1 LGELDEYIFEVK
13 EFRKIILLIAFNTFL
28 NNYQIMKIKLL
39 LFFFCFQILTANAQQ
54 PYFPD
59 ADWQIKKPEELKM
72 NKKWIDSAITF
83 ALNNENKVERDLRIA
98 NMKAYSREPGYKI
111 IGPMKERGGPAGLVI
126 KNGFIVA
133 QWGDVNRVDMTFSA
147 TKSYLSTVAGLAVD
161 QGLIKNVNDKV
172 NQYVW
177 DESFEGEHNSKITW
191 HHLLTQSSDWS
202 GSLFGLHDWA
212 DRPPKEGGMDDWKN
226 RKLLEP
232 GTNYEYNDVRVN
244 LLAYSLL
251 QVWRK
256 PLPTIL
262 KEKIMDSIGASSTWR
277 WYGYENSFVN
287 MDGLMMQSVSGGG
300 HHGGGIF
307 INTLDQARFGLL
319 FLRNGKW
326 KNQQLLSEKWIS
338 AVQHPST
345 ANKNYGYMWWLNTDE
360 RWKNISPKVYYAVGF
375 GGNYIIVDKEYD
387 LLVVTRWMD
396 DAKVADLL
404 HLVLKATELP

>member
-1 LGELDEYIFEVK
+1 M
-13 EFRKIILLIAFNTFL
+13 
-28 NNYQIMKIKLL
+28 MKIKLL
-39 LFFFCFQILTANAQQ
+39 VLFICFQIITANAQQ

-72 NKKWIDSAITF
+72 NKKWLDSAITF

-98 NMKAYSREPGYKI
+98 NMKAYSKEPGYKI
-111 IGPMKERGGPAGLVI
+111 IGPMKERGEPAGLVI

-147 TKSYLSTVAGLAVD
+147 TKSYLSTVAGLALD
-161 QGLIKNVNDKV
+161 NGLIKNVNDKV
-172 NQYVW
+172 NKYVW
-177 DESFEGEHNSKITW
+177 DESFEGEHNSTITW

-212 DRPPKEGGMDDWKN
+212 DRPPKEGGIDDWKN

-244 LLAYSLL
+244 LLSYSLL

-256 PLPTIL
+256 PLPTVL
-262 KEKIMDSIGASSTWR
+262 KEKIMDPIGASSTWR

-319 FLRNGKW
+319 FLEMENGKTNNCYL
-326 KNQQLLSEKWIS
+326 KNGLAQYNNHLLPIKIMG
-338 AVQHPST
+338 T
-345 ANKNYGYMWWLNTDE
+345 C
-360 RWKNISPKVYYAVGF
+360 
-375 GGNYIIVDKEYD
+375 GG
-387 LLVVTRWMD
+387 
-396 DAKVADLL
+396 
-404 HLVLKATELP
+404 